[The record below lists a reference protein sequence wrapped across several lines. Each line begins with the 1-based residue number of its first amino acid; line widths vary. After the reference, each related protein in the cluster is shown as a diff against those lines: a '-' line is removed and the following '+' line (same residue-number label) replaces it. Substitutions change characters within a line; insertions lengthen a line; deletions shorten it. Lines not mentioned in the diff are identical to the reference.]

1 MLEYPPEWYEN
12 VRRGSPGCFKRNKS
26 RPRQKVSPTAY
37 LFERDMEKQGI
48 IVRAVGVISVRQI
61 KDIGLSNPFQ
71 IDGKMAFDYQ
81 SLSLAAF
88 DLSKALDLLLVKNA
102 G

>member
-1 MLEYPPEWYEN
+1 MRTCAVARL
-12 VRRGSPGCFKRNKS
+12 KRNNTSLTRCQDKEFPQLLARLKS
-26 RPRQKVSPTAY
+26 DV
-37 LFERDMEKQGI
+37 EKPGI
-48 IVRAVGVISVRQI
+48 IVRAAGVISVRQI

-71 IDGKMAFDYQ
+71 IDGKMAFGYQ

-88 DLSKALDLLLVKNA
+88 DLPTALDLLLVKNA